1 MARSCIKC
9 GAFNRD
15 TARFCTVC
23 GAALPAGAR
32 PMPQPKPASQP
43 PPMPAQL
50 PSPGTSAPPAMFPQ
64 SVSTSAWLVASNG
77 QRYPLSATST
87 IGRVPGCSIILP
99 DSSVSSQHA
108 TLTQV
113 GGRWQLTDNGS
124 SNGTFV
130 NGQRVGSSPCQLKN
144 GDQLTLGTVT
154 LRFETSS
161 GTTLIQPSQL
171 PGVQSPASV
180 ISQPSG
186 GWFAPKVRGEVL
198 MQPSEHQDQPPTDWT
213 RVMVGLSVALA
224 FLGALLTFFI
234 TLLAASIILIC
245 VGGAV
250 LIPLLFFL
258 FAPVQ
263 MLFSAIMG
271 ALKDDKPVTIVNF
284 QIQDEFSGSPVDVTF
299 IRKRGTRS
307 GLAQSDVVEVWGR
320 QHGGAAITAT
330 KIRVVERQHTPIS
343 AYIPI
348 RRPWPWWI
356 GIMTLA
362 IAVAAVLYGYAA
374 MGGHF

>member
-1 MARSCIKC
+1 MTIRCANC
-9 GAFNRD
+9 GADNR
-15 TARFCTVC
+15 
-23 GAALPAGAR
+23 GAAKFCKQCRAPLAGRALSA
-32 PMPQPKPASQP
+32 PQPQP
-43 PPMPAQL
+43 VQTWQPVPNPP
-50 PSPGTSAPPAMFPQ
+50 TPPAMFPQ
-64 SVSTSAWLVASNG
+64 PISASAWLVDPNG
-77 QRYPLSATST
+77 QRHPLSATST
-87 IGRVPGCSIILP
+87 IGRVPGCTIVLP

-108 TLTQV
+108 TLAQV

-130 NGQRVGSSPCQLKN
+130 NGQKIGSPCLLKN
-144 GDQLTLGTVT
+144 DDQVTLGSVK
-154 LRFETSS
+154 LRFETGG
-161 GTTLIQPSQL
+161 GTMLIQPPQL
-171 PGVQSPASV
+171 PGVQPLVVQPPASV
-180 ISQPSG
+180 ISQPKG

-213 RVMVGLSVALA
+213 RVMVSLSVALA

-234 TLLAASIILIC
+234 TLLAASIVLIC

-258 FAPVQ
+258 LAPVQ

-307 GLAQSDVVEVWGR
+307 GLAQSDVVEVWGH

-330 KIRVVERQHTPIS
+330 KIRVVERQHKPIS

-348 RRPWPWWI
+348 RQPWPWWI
-356 GIMTLA
+356 GVMTLA
-362 IAVAAVLYGYAA
+362 IAVAALLYGYAA
-374 MGGHF
+374 MGRHF